1 LGQSRSLIDLDQ
13 FLSPLFT
20 NLLFLRIQVTG
31 MLKKVLSETDLYIDT
46 VHIIK
51 IDRKKIKND
60 ILNSFTLNK
69 RLSKNKK
76 DYSYQDFEV
85 PFSQPLQWLKDYIR
99 DHFRVDYYRTLI
111 GKKEWGNVYS
121 PHTSSYTRH
130 QVKPLSLKDSPDY
143 TCLYGLDVAKDSCE
157 LVIEYDDNRRKNR
170 TWHIPLKDNLFII
183 FPSTQR
189 YFISQNKSKQMNVF
203 LTMTYEYN

>member
-1 LGQSRSLIDLDQ
+1 MQ
-13 FLSPLFT
+13 
-20 NLLFLRIQVTG
+20 
-31 MLKKVLSETDLYIDT
+31 KKVLSEIDLYTDT
-46 VHIIK
+46 VHVIK

-60 ILNSFTLNK
+60 ILNSFVSEK

-85 PFSQPLQWLKDYIR
+85 PFSKPLSWLRDYIR
-99 DHFRVDYYRTLI
+99 DHFKVDYHRTLI

-121 PHTSSYTRH
+121 PGESSLARH
-130 QVKPLSLKDSPDY
+130 QVEPLLLKNSPDY
-143 TCLYGLDVAKDSCE
+143 TCLYGLDVDKDSCE

-170 TWHIPLKDNLFII
+170 TWHIPLENNKFII

-189 YFISQNKSKQMNVF
+189 YFISQNKSNQSNIF
-203 LTMTYEYN
+203 LTINYEYV

>member
-1 LGQSRSLIDLDQ
+1 MGQSRSLIDLDQ

-60 ILNSFTLNK
+60 ILNSFPLNK

-85 PFSQPLQWLKDYIR
+85 PFSQPLQWLKDYIV
-99 DHFRVDYYRTLI
+99 DHFSVDYERTLI
-111 GKKEWGNVYS
+111 LHKEWGNIYKPS
-121 PHTSSYTRH
+121 ESSYIRH
-130 QVKPLSLKDSPDY
+130 QVDPIRLYEAPDY
-143 TCLYGLDVAKDSCE
+143 TCLYVIDMAKDSCE

-170 TWHIPLKDNLFII
+170 TWHIPLEDNKFII

-203 LTMTYEYN
+203 LTLTYEYI